1 MASYPTFNPV
11 PLSARTFEHDHSFD
25 GDPHDDKGPW
35 EGLIPTG
42 RGFVRVSDPSE
53 YGLSPGVPLGDE
65 FPKQQGYLVSMY
77 HQLHCIAV
85 LKKTIIEAQDPENRP
100 THFSKLNVTLLGNI
114 ELEHSH
120 HCVEY
125 LRQVKTQAIVCEGI
139 NPGKLILYLQAILC
153 AGDLTL
159 EPAEFIDG
167 KISHAVSGWGVKH
180 VCRNSDFI
188 FDMVSERAVNNASG
202 VTA

>member
-1 MASYPTFNPV
+1 M
-11 PLSARTFEHDHSFD
+11 
-25 GDPHDDKGPW
+25 
-35 EGLIPTG
+35 
-42 RGFVRVSDPSE
+42 
-53 YGLSPGVPLGDE
+53 
-65 FPKQQGYLVSMY
+65 
-77 HQLHCIAV
+77 
-85 LKKTIIEAQDPENRP
+85 
-100 THFSKLNVTLLGNI
+100 TLLGNI

-125 LRQVKTQAIVCEGI
+125 LRQVKIRTNISKAFDLR
-139 NPGKLILYLQAILC
+139 KLTLVLQAVLC

-159 EPAEFIDG
+159 EPAEFIGG